1 MRPHNCWVALCLVFG
16 SASGALAQEQTF
28 PYTAHVLAEDVY
40 VRSGPGKSYYPT
52 DKMTSGDEIEVYR
65 HDPGGW
71 LAIRPPEGSFSWV
84 SARFLRPLGN
94 GLAVVTGEEV
104 VSRVGSR
111 FSNVRDAIQV
121 RLEKGEQVEL
131 IEEQTVQGQSW
142 YKIAPPAGEFRWISA
157 SYVNRELSA
166 SGLSEPR
173 SLTNLA
179 PEGEVADA
187 ATYQQAGI
195 STTQLVA
202 AQEAIERRLAEAD
215 PGAQLAGYDEP
226 AFDSNVQTAQYQE
239 VLPRRQSAASLRPRE
254 NTARLAPPVA
264 PERSWS
270 ASTES
275 TGTSRVPLQLPKGGL
290 NFSAELATIDIDL
303 GSIIANEPTTWNFH
317 EISARLEILSRVA
330 TTGLQRGQ
338 VREMESKVARLD
350 EIRLRNIAL
359 AAGRP
364 LTGGVGT
371 SQGMLAANSLPL
383 PPQTGISAPG
393 AATAAP
399 AGSGT
404 TLPFIGAAAGSSTAP
419 SEFDGEGVLRP
430 VVSKRRNA
438 PRFALVD
445 AAGNVSS
452 FVTPAPGLNLQ
463 PYVGQKVGMIGTRGF
478 MQELRKPH
486 VMAKRVSLLDQNA
499 KR

>member
-1 MRPHNCWVALCLVFG
+1 MRPHNCWVAFCFVVG
-16 SASGALAQEQTF
+16 MVSGASAEEQTF

-71 LAIRPPEGSFSWV
+71 LAIRPPVGSFSWV

-131 IEEQTVQGQSW
+131 IEEQTSQGQSW

-157 SYVNRELSA
+157 SYVNREISA

-173 SLTNLA
+173 SLTNLS
-179 PEGEVADA
+179 PESEIADA
-187 ATYQQAGI
+187 AAYQQAGI
-195 STTQLVA
+195 STTQLA
-202 AQEAIERRLAEAD
+202 TAQAAIERRLAEAD
-215 PGAQLAGYDEP
+215 AGAQLAGYNEP
-226 AFDSNVQTAQYQE
+226 GYASGVQTAQYQE
-239 VLPRRQSAASLRPRE
+239 VLPSRTPAAALRPRE
-254 NTARLAPPVA
+254 NTARLAPPVT
-264 PERSWS
+264 PERSW
-270 ASTES
+270 ASSNDS
-275 TGTSRVPLQLPKGGL
+275 TGSSTVPLQLPKGGL
-290 NFSAELATIDIDL
+290 NFAAELATIDIDL
-303 GSIIANEPTTWNFH
+303 GSMIASEPTTWNFG
-317 EISARLEILSRVA
+317 EISGRLEILSRVA

-338 VREMESKVARLD
+338 VREMQTKVARLD

-359 AAGRP
+359 GAGRP
-364 LTGGVGT
+364 LIGGVGA
-371 SQGMLAANSLPL
+371 SSGMLAANSLPIA
-383 PPQTGISAPG
+383 PRTGISAPG
-393 AATAAP
+393 AAAAVP
-399 AGSGT
+399 TQSGT